1 MSELVIYLATPASF
15 LRRFLPLSALIIIIC
30 IIVYLPSPMTV
41 ISGREYT
48 LGEVTV
54 TAGIILLILACALYF
69 RKRVTEIFLY
79 NAEKKITVKYTTG
92 FSKSAQLDIPFEKLT
107 VESRDRPS
115 KNISKD
121 LVVERRNSRYRWWMT
136 AWLSTISY
144 QFINTLGMLP
154 CSDQRVEFSSFGESS
169 SLCRCFSYRQRFI
182 RSR

>member
-121 LVVERRNSRYRWWMT
+121 LVV
-136 AWLSTISY
+136 TISDGKTKFEISMVDDSLAEHNILSVY
-144 QFINTLGMLP
+144 QYLRNA
-154 CSDQRVEFSSFGESS
+154 
-169 SLCRCFSYRQRFI
+169 SLQ
-182 RSR
+182 